1 MSEKTGAYGA
11 KASEGSFRRKFD
23 VEAATA
29 KAKEQDKA
37 SYEHAKAAEQ
47 AAAKGKKPPRPKSD
61 LPKPT
66 QALQARTR
74 DLEIEKNLGKTIVV
88 NSGAGAKGPGFYCE
102 LCRRTLKDSIAYL
115 DHVNGR
121 SHLARLGQ
129 TTQVSRST
137 LDQVRAHIAYL
148 RSSTAEKV
156 TSKNFDFDARLKAIK
171 EQEEKVRREKKEAK
185 KRKREEVRQ
194 NAMKGIVLDDPKEP
208 QSKKSKGAAAV
219 QAVQQAQA
227 LEEVDEMAAM
237 MGFGGFGG
245 QRKR

>member
-1 MSEKTGAYGA
+1 MMS
-11 KASEGSFRRKFD
+11 
-23 VEAATA
+23 V
-29 KAKEQDKA
+29 
-37 SYEHAKAAEQ
+37 
-47 AAAKGKKPPRPKSD
+47 SD
-61 LPKPT
+61 IS
-66 QALQARTR
+66 Q
-74 DLEIEKNLGKTIVV
+74 
-88 NSGAGAKGPGFYCE
+88 CE

-121 SHLARLGQ
+121 SRKSQHFRIQTCRQLNVLPIDLARLGQ

-148 RSSTAEKV
+148 RSSTSEKV
-156 TSKNFDFDARLKAIK
+156 TSKNFDFDARLKAIQ
-171 EQEEKVRREKKEAK
+171 EQEEKVRREKKESK
-185 KRKREEVRQ
+185 KRKREEARV

-208 QSKKSKGAAAV
+208 QSKKSKNAAVV